1 MLTIRKH
8 NECTLHAM
16 HQPDP
21 FSTILAIHSS
31 VGVSSLRSDA
41 ERACTIYDHVTKG
54 KSLAAHTARR
64 TDYTENRGGWLTIS
78 VDIATQVIIAHGVH

>member
-1 MLTIRKH
+1 
-8 NECTLHAM
+8 M

-54 KSLAAHTARR
+54 KSLAAPIAVHAICDT
-64 TDYTENRGGWLTIS
+64 TVHQLVS
-78 VDIATQVIIAHGVH
+78 VKKTLVG